1 MLQMHQTTA
10 DVFKLPPETGV
21 GAEVTDVGIG
31 KAFQTQGAR
40 EIESDVTSRPTL
52 GLLSFALC
60 LEWINGIHCV
70 SKKLHIILC
79 GIFSRRVDRLQKFQR
94 LQSQR

>member
-1 MLQMHQTTA
+1 MTMLQMHQTTV

-21 GAEVTDVGIG
+21 GAEVTGVGIG

-60 LEWINGIHCV
+60 LE
-70 SKKLHIILC
+70 
-79 GIFSRRVDRLQKFQR
+79 
-94 LQSQR
+94 